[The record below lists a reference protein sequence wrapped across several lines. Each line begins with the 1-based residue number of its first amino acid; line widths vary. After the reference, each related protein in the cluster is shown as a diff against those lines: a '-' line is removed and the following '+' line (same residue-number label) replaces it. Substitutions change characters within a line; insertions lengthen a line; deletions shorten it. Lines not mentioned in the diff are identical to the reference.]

1 MLLVIFNESMLLPQ
15 SLTISRVDRSLSM
28 ISLISPEIILFSITE
43 VSISGGRFMVAV
55 VIPVKKQTR

>member
-15 SLTISRVDRSLSM
+15 SLTISRVDRSLSV

-43 VSISGGRFMVAV
+43 VSISGGLFMVAV

>member
-15 SLTISRVDRSLSM
+15 SLTISRVDRSLSV

-43 VSISGGRFMVAV
+43 VSISGCRFMVAV

>member
-15 SLTISRVDRSLSM
+15 SLTISRVDRSLSV

-43 VSISGGRFMVAV
+43 VSISEGRFMVAV

>member
-15 SLTISRVDRSLSM
+15 SLTISRVDKPLSV
-28 ISLISPEIILFSITE
+28 ISLISPEIILFSRTE

>member
-15 SLTISRVDRSLSM
+15 SLTISRVDRSLSV

-55 VIPVKKQTR
+55 VIPVKKQAR

>member
-15 SLTISRVDRSLSM
+15 SLTISRVDRSLSV
-28 ISLISPEIILFSITE
+28 ISLISPDIILFSITE

>member
-15 SLTISRVDRSLSM
+15 SLTISRVDRSLSV
-28 ISLISPEIILFSITE
+28 ISLISPEIILFSIIE

>member
-15 SLTISRVDRSLSM
+15 SLTISRVDRSLSV

>member
-1 MLLVIFNESMLLPQ
+1 MNYNYEDIIKDLNDGKIES
-15 SLTISRVDRSLSM
+15 
-28 ISLISPEIILFSITE
+28 ILFSITE

>member
-15 SLTISRVDRSLSM
+15 SLTIIRVDRSLSV